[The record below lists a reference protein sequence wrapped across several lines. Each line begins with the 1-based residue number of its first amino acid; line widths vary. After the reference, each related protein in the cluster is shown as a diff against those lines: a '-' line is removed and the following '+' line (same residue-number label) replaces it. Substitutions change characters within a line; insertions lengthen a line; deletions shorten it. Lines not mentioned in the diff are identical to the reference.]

1 MQLRTNIFLWL
12 FVATVLPLS
21 LLVALATLY
30 SEQRYEDE
38 VDAAMEAA
46 LERVVAQLD
55 QRLFFDRASLLALT
69 GVPEVREY
77 LPVLERAA
85 RGDIHEDYF
94 ETTARLGRLLDS
106 MDGAILSLS
115 SVRVLDVF
123 GEAMLTVRYGRLAS
137 GIEPLGTTLPD
148 VDLARRLR
156 ELPAGEVSYE
166 SVPFADDDV
175 LGRKL
180 LDAVVPLDHGTVRV
194 GYVVAGLDPSGYD
207 RLLDRIPRVHNAP
220 IMVLEND
227 PDDELRHRAQLYGN
241 GVEARFASLTPSEKR
256 LDHEELWAQLGAGSF
271 GAVALPGGRH
281 RIYFSEYHP
290 YPKRLGSWI
299 VAMRLD
305 LDAIASPFRRI
316 LLGILVVAL
325 LALMLSILL
334 AHHGANRV
342 AKPITALARGMTAF
356 GAGHRTQRLDF
367 QGPTE
372 VRELQQAFN
381 TMAHSLE
388 ATEIERDKAREM
400 LTQSAKLA
408 SLGQMAAGIGH
419 ELNNPLNNIVALVRL
434 MERNP
439 VASGDQEMSSDLKS
453 LREEADRATRIIAG
467 VLNFARQMP
476 PDKVGFA
483 ALPWV
488 EEGARL
494 LSNEAHRC
502 RVTLET
508 EVEADMVLFGDRG
521 QLQQVLINLGLNAI
535 QASPEGAS
543 VRMQALYAHD
553 GSEIRVLD
561 RGAGLADV
569 DRTRLFDPFYTTK
582 AEGSGSGLGLSISI
596 GIVDQHDGRL
606 ELRDRPEGGTCAC
619 IWLPPTAIPSTVSDA
634 EAP

>member
-1 MQLRTNIFLWL
+1 MRLRTNIFLWL

-30 SEQRYEDE
+30 SEQRYERE
-38 VDAAMEAA
+38 VDGAMEAA

-55 QRLFFDRASLLALT
+55 QRLFFDRASVLALA
-69 GVPEVREY
+69 GVPEVRDY

-94 ETTARLGRLLDS
+94 ESTARLGRLLDS
-106 MDGAILSLS
+106 MDGAMLSLS
-115 SVRVLDVF
+115 SVRILDVF
-123 GEAMLTVRYGRLAS
+123 GEAMLTVRYGRLAT
-137 GIEPLGTTLPD
+137 GLEPLGSTLPD
-148 VDLARRLR
+148 ADLARRLR
-156 ELPAGEVSYE
+156 ELPAGEVSYDQI
-166 SVPFADDDV
+166 PFAEDDV

-180 LDAVVPLDHGTVRV
+180 LDAVVPLDYGTERV

-227 PDDELRHRAQLYGN
+227 PDDAQRHRTQLYGN
-241 GVEARFASLTPSEKR
+241 GVQARFDSLAPDVAR
-256 LDHEELWAQLGAGSF
+256 LDHEALWVQLASGSF

-281 RIYFSEYHP
+281 RIYYSEYHP
-290 YPKRLGSWI
+290 YPKSLSSWI

-316 LLGILVVAL
+316 LLGILVFAV
-325 LALMLSILL
+325 LALMLSLLL

-356 GAGHRTQRLDF
+356 GAGHRSQRLDF

-372 VRELQQAFN
+372 VRELQKAFN

-388 ATEIERDKAREM
+388 TTEAERDKARDM

-439 VASGDQEMSSDLKS
+439 AAADDSELMSDLTS

-476 PDKVGFA
+476 PDKTTFDTRE
-483 ALPWV
+483 WV
-488 EEGARL
+488 EESVRL
-494 LSNEAHRC
+494 LANEAHRQG
-502 RVTLET
+502 VELET
-508 EVEADMVLFGDRG
+508 DVQADMQLFGDRG
-521 QLQQVLINLGLNAI
+521 QLQQVLINLGINAI
-535 QASPEGAS
+535 QASAEGAS
-543 VRMQALYAHD
+543 VRIEALYAHD
-553 GSEIRVLD
+553 GAEIRVLD
-561 RGAGLADV
+561 RGHGLAGADP
-569 DRTRLFDPFYTTK
+569 TRLFDPFYTTK
-582 AEGSGSGLGLSISI
+582 VEGKGSGLGLSISI
-596 GIVDQHDGRL
+596 GIVEQHEGRL
-606 ELRDRPEGGTCAC
+606 ELRNRNRGGARAC
-619 IWLPPTAIPSTVSDA
+619 IWLPPAGGPAV